1 MAPQVES
8 FPRQQARTRRFSLGA
23 PRSFTVSPGGD
34 RVLFLRSPSGDNPA
48 TALWCYDT
56 QAGAERELAS
66 AAGLLQDGE
75 ENLPAEERARRER
88 PRELAGGIVG
98 YACDDAVEHAAF
110 ALDGSLWW
118 VAAGGSGEPERPR
131 QLAAPPGVFA
141 PRPSPDGKYVAFLA
155 GNRLCCVATAGSAD
169 WEVLAE
175 EGGDVSWGA
184 AEFIAAEEMGR
195 LRGYW
200 WGPGSGEILAA
211 RVDESAVATWW
222 TADPASPAAP
232 PVPHRYPA
240 AGTKDAEVTLW
251 WLPVGSPGERR
262 EIVWDRASYPY
273 LVEVNWGAD
282 GPPLLLVER
291 RDHKACKVLAA
302 DPSHGATREVAG
314 MASPKWVQWPS
325 GLPAWHRSGAL
336 LWAAEDAGTWR
347 LTLDGRAITPEGLQ
361 VREVSS
367 VGDAVVFSAS
377 RQPEVVEAWEWSPDG
392 GARQLT
398 DVGGVCAAVGPGPV
412 RVVAARSLDWHGA
425 RVEVRRE
432 GSPPVLLRNL
442 AQQPSLTPRVRLLR
456 VGERGLSVGV
466 VLPSGHSGGKLPV
479 VMAPYGGPG
488 HQLVMAA
495 RSMWL
500 EAQWTADQGFAVVV
514 ADGRGTPGRG
524 PDFER
529 AVYRDLAGPV
539 LEDQVEALHGAAEL
553 VPELDLGRVGI
564 KGWSFGGYLA
574 ALAVLARPD
583 VFHAGLAGA
592 PVTDWRYYD
601 TYYTERYMGLPDEEV
616 EAYARTSLLGLAASS
631 RRPLMLVHGLAD
643 DNVYAKHTMELSG
656 ALFTAHRPHHVLP
669 LPGVSHV
676 AAGEDV
682 AESLLLNG
690 VQFLREAL
698 AAPEPLAAP

>member
-1 MAPQVES
+1 
-8 FPRQQARTRRFSLGA
+8 
-23 PRSFTVSPGGD
+23 
-34 RVLFLRSPSGDNPA
+34 VLFLRSPSGDNPA

-56 QAGAERELAS
+56 EAGVERELAS

-88 PRELAGGIVG
+88 SRELAGGIVG

-110 ALDGSLWW
+110 ALDGRLWW
-118 VAAGGSGEPERPR
+118 VGTSGSGEAGPPR

-141 PRPSPDGKYVAFLA
+141 PRPSPDGRYVGFLA
-155 GNRLCCVATAGSAD
+155 GNRLCCVATDGSAD
-169 WEVLAE
+169 WEVLAQ
-175 EGGDVSWGA
+175 EGQDVSWGA

-195 LRGYW
+195 LRGFW
-200 WGPGSGEILAA
+200 WGPGSGEMLAA
-211 RVDESAVATWW
+211 RVDESGVATWW

-232 PVPHRYPA
+232 PVAHRYPA
-240 AGTKDAEVTLW
+240 AGTPDAEVTLW
-251 WLPVGSPGERR
+251 WLPVGSPGDRR
-262 EIVWDRASYPY
+262 EVVWDRATYPY
-273 LVEVNWGAD
+273 LVAVNWAAE

-291 RDHKACKVLAA
+291 RDHKACIVLAA
-302 DPSHGATREVAG
+302 DPSTGATREVAG
-314 MASPKWVQWPS
+314 MSSPKWVQWPA
-325 GLPAWHRSGAL
+325 GLPAWHSGGAL

-377 RQPEVVEAWEWSPDG
+377 QEPEVVEAWEWSPDG
-392 GARQLT
+392 GTRRLS
-398 DVGGVCAAVGPGPV
+398 DVGGVCAAMGAGPV
-412 RVVAARSLDWHGA
+412 RVVAARSLDWHGV
-425 RVEVRRE
+425 RVQVRRE
-432 GSPPVLLRNL
+432 GSEPVLLRNL
-442 AQQPSLTPRVRLLR
+442 ARQPGITPHVRLLR
-456 VGERGLSVGV
+456 VGERRLSVGV
-466 VLPSGHSGGKLPV
+466 VLPSGHPGGKLPV

-495 RSMWL
+495 RSVWL
-500 EAQWTADQGFAVVV
+500 EAQWTAEQGFAVVV

-539 LEDQVEALHGAAEL
+539 LEDQVAALHGAAEL

-583 VFHAGLAGA
+583 VFHAAIAGA

-601 TYYTERYMGLPDEEV
+601 TYYTERYMGLPEEEP
-616 EAYARTSLLGLAASS
+616 EAYARTSLLGLAAGS

-643 DNVYAKHTMELSG
+643 DNVYAKHTLALSG

-690 VQFLREAL
+690 AQFFREAL
-698 AAPEPLAAP
+698 AAPEPLAT